1 MPAAK
6 TPEREMVSPDILIV
20 GAGVAG
26 LSLATALGREGFH
39 VTVIDGASRPQLPTT
54 DRAIADWDLRVS
66 ALTPSSIAFLEG
78 LGAWS
83 AIPANRTGCYTGMR
97 VWDGHGSGRI
107 RFNASEVNAPYLGHI
122 VENRL
127 TLQALL
133 QCAETCPGVDVLW
146 ECAMET
152 MTHTH
157 SGWEIRCQDGS
168 TFCAPL
174 TVGADGARS
183 RVREWA
189 AMPTRQWS
197 YDQNAI
203 VGTVA
208 LTSHHQD
215 ACWQAFLDSGPLAL
229 LPLAD
234 QDKVAI
240 VWSLDERQHEQTA
253 ALSDAAFLSA
263 LNRALGCDAPEAVAV
278 GPRASFPLRQSHAV
292 DYVDQGLVLVAD
304 AAHSIHPLAGQG
316 INLGL
321 SDVRVLAEE
330 LTAGKAKGLAVD
342 NPVSLKR
349 YQRQRKTENLAMM
362 AAMEGF
368 KRGFGSQN
376 PLAVIARNVGLG
388 LVDQQAWLKRWFM
401 GQALS

>member
-1 MPAAK
+1 M
-6 TPEREMVSPDILIV
+6 THPDILIV

-26 LSLATALGREGFH
+26 LSLATALGREGFR
-39 VTVIDGASRPQLPTT
+39 VTVIDGAKRPPPPTA
-54 DRAIADWDLRVS
+54 DREIDDWDLRVS
-66 ALTPSSIAFLEG
+66 ALTPASIDFLKR

-83 AIPANRTGCYTGMR
+83 AIPGDRTGCYTGMK

-107 RFNASEVNAPYLGHI
+107 GFDASEVNAAYLGHI

-127 TLQALL
+127 TVQALL
-133 QCAETCPGVDVLW
+133 QCAETSPGVEVRW
-146 ECAMET
+146 ECAMAD
-152 MTHTH
+152 MTLTD
-157 SGWEIRCQDGS
+157 SGWEIHCEDGS

-189 AMPTRQWS
+189 GMPTRDWS
-197 YDQNAI
+197 YEQSAI
-203 VGTVA
+203 VGT
-208 LTSHHQD
+208 LTLASHHHD
-215 ACWQAFLDSGPLAL
+215 ACWQAFLDTGPLAL

-234 QDKVAI
+234 EDKVAI
-240 VWSLDERQHEQTA
+240 VWSLDETQHEPIA
-253 ALSDAAFLSA
+253 ALSDEAFVSA
-263 LNRALGCDAPEAVAV
+263 LNRALGDDGPQATAV

-292 DYVDQGLVLVAD
+292 DYIDEGLVLVAD

-342 NPVSLKR
+342 SPVVLKR

-368 KRGFGSQN
+368 KRGFGSRN
-376 PLAVIARNVGLG
+376 PLAVIARNVGLS